1 MDSSTN
7 INQMLSGN
15 AIVVPSYQ
23 RAYSWGAEQDT
34 SKPPKQVNQ
43 FLLDLQDYMASGSA
57 SKYYFGHFLFEEK
70 GERLYGVIDG
80 QQRLTTITI
89 FIAAL
94 FRRLKQI
101 RGETGLSGQE
111 TLYYMNLIK
120 VDEKCNF
127 STVGYDN
134 LLFKDYVI
142 NHCKADH
149 NGLDTE
155 SKKRIVRAYD
165 YFSEKFS
172 EMEES
177 ELCKLLDIVA
187 NASCTTHVVKNEAE
201 AIQMFIFQNNRGKKP
216 SNLEIIKAQ
225 FMYNVHLYGTSE
237 NEKKELIEEIKK
249 RFETIYKSIAE
260 VERNIDE
267 DDVLIYTLRI
277 YFNSLRE
284 SNAIQRVNA
293 ELEKDTRIDF
303 IRNFTRTLAMCFE
316 QVAAVF
322 DLEKNNITLHSLTI
336 LGRFGIMMP
345 FMIKALM
352 YRVSSED
359 LEKLAKAL
367 ESILIRNRVIGTRA
381 DLTPRLDDVYKKFTG
396 DIAEIVGRIRWMKK
410 QNGWWGYWNDEEF
423 TRALQGEI
431 HHELA
436 KILLWKYENYLIES
450 GKNGYAPIRY
460 DSIKAP
466 QLEHIAPQTE
476 NPQSGYCEYDEDF
489 RNQYLECLGNYL
501 LLSGYHNISIGN
513 IPFEAKRSTYTQL
526 RRQQEVRDMTES
538 DHVWNKEKIA
548 HRKAK
553 IIDFLMK
560 HF

>member
-1 MDSSTN
+1 M
-7 INQMLSGN
+7 
-15 AIVVPSYQ
+15 
-23 RAYSWGAEQDT
+23 
-34 SKPPKQVNQ
+34 
-43 FLLDLQDYMASGSA
+43 
-57 SKYYFGHFLFEEK
+57 
-70 GERLYGVIDG
+70 
-80 QQRLTTITI
+80 
-89 FIAAL
+89 
-94 FRRLKQI
+94 
-101 RGETGLSGQE
+101 
-111 TLYYMNLIK
+111 
-120 VDEKCNF
+120 
-127 STVGYDN
+127 
-134 LLFKDYVI
+134 
-142 NHCKADH
+142 
-149 NGLDTE
+149 
-155 SKKRIVRAYD
+155 RAYD
-165 YFSEKFS
+165 YFSEKLS

-177 ELCKLLDIVA
+177 ELCKLLNTVA

-237 NEKKELIEEIKK
+237 NEKGELIEEIKS
-249 RFETIYKSIAE
+249 RFETIYKSISK

-267 DDVLIYTLRI
+267 DDVLVYTLRI

-293 ELEKDTRIDF
+293 ELEKDIRIDF
-303 IRNFTRTLAMCFE
+303 IRNFTRMLAMCFE
-316 QVAAVF
+316 QVTALF
-322 DLEKNNITLHSLTI
+322 DLEKSNIILHSLTI

-359 LEKLAKAL
+359 LDKLAKAL
-367 ESILIRNRVIGTRA
+367 ESILIRNRIIGTRA
-381 DLTPRLDDVYKKFTG
+381 DLIPRLDDVYKGFEG
-396 DIAEIVGRIRWMKK
+396 NIAPIIGRIDWMKK

-526 RRQQEVRDMTES
+526 RQQQEVRDMTES

-553 IIDFLMK
+553 IIDFLLK

>member
-1 MDSSTN
+1 
-7 INQMLSGN
+7 
-15 AIVVPSYQ
+15 
-23 RAYSWGAEQDT
+23 
-34 SKPPKQVNQ
+34 
-43 FLLDLQDYMASGSA
+43 
-57 SKYYFGHFLFEEK
+57 
-70 GERLYGVIDG
+70 
-80 QQRLTTITI
+80 
-89 FIAAL
+89 
-94 FRRLKQI
+94 
-101 RGETGLSGQE
+101 
-111 TLYYMNLIK
+111 
-120 VDEKCNF
+120 
-127 STVGYDN
+127 
-134 LLFKDYVI
+134 
-142 NHCKADH
+142 
-149 NGLDTE
+149 
-155 SKKRIVRAYD
+155 
-165 YFSEKFS
+165 
-172 EMEES
+172 
-177 ELCKLLDIVA
+177 
-187 NASCTTHVVKNEAE
+187 
-201 AIQMFIFQNNRGKKP
+201 
-216 SNLEIIKAQ
+216 
-225 FMYNVHLYGTSE
+225 
-237 NEKKELIEEIKK
+237 
-249 RFETIYKSIAE
+249 
-260 VERNIDE
+260 
-267 DDVLIYTLRI
+267 
-277 YFNSLRE
+277 
-284 SNAIQRVNA
+284 
-293 ELEKDTRIDF
+293 
-303 IRNFTRTLAMCFE
+303 
-316 QVAAVF
+316 
-322 DLEKNNITLHSLTI
+322 
-336 LGRFGIMMP
+336 
-345 FMIKALM
+345 M

-526 RRQQEVRDMTES
+526 RQQQEVRDMTES